1 MPTGGCYDN
10 CEVKIGKTKIKK
22 KYYGEDDITIKNF
35 NNELK
40 VYKLAKKNKISYI
53 PKLISYSK
61 KDMELVIEKTGISL
75 KQYLKENKDKKLEDF
90 IPQIK
95 KVYNDLIK
103 KYNLFHNDLRKK
115 NILIHEDNI
124 YLIDF
129 ENSGPNYNDKDEEK
143 IIEKLNAFD
152 IKGNRKNKSTK
163 KNEKTKSKKRKNLR
177 RKGKRKMKT
186 KRN

>member
-75 KQYLKENKDKKLEDF
+75 KQYLKENGFLVSSAQSAEEAYERVS
-90 IPQIK
+90 IIK
-95 KVYNDLIK
+95 
-103 KYNLFHNDLRKK
+103 
-115 NILIHEDNI
+115 
-124 YLIDF
+124 
-129 ENSGPNYNDKDEEK
+129 
-143 IIEKLNAFD
+143 FD
-152 IKGNRKNKSTK
+152 
-163 KNEKTKSKKRKNLR
+163 
-177 RKGKRKMKT
+177 MV
-186 KRN
+186 